1 MRSRFLLSGLRRRR
15 RATSRIVHVEIQS
28 PLYFDPDSYH
38 CPMSLSSE
46 LRLVKTLLKIAK
58 ECLSPKLK
66 THATELHA
74 RKHKLQAELKIRA
87 AEEAVPL

>member
-1 MRSRFLLSGLRRRR
+1 
-15 RATSRIVHVEIQS
+15 
-28 PLYFDPDSYH
+28 
-38 CPMSLSSE
+38 MSLSSE

-74 RKHKLQAELKIRA
+74 RKQKLQAELKIRA

>member
-1 MRSRFLLSGLRRRR
+1 MRSRFLLSGLR

-28 PLYFDPDSYH
+28 PLYFDPDSYR

-66 THATELHA
+66 TSCYGTSRTKAQAAGGTED
-74 RKHKLQAELKIRA
+74 
-87 AEEAVPL
+87 PCG